1 MPHKVGVVGSGAMG
15 RNHVRAILSQ
25 DPENSVIVYDPFPT
39 EIESSRVKFVPSM
52 DELCGSGIDYS
63 VVATPSS
70 SHLEIA
76 TTLAESRIPSL
87 IEKPL
92 ALDYSE
98 SVKIRDSFLGTETF
112 GAVGHVERFSP
123 AFSLLKQKV
132 REGLVGEVGQIST
145 RRVGPHSKRIRDV
158 GVIFDLASHDVDL
171 VLWIMGAGIE
181 HFSAVGK
188 SFLGLANEDTLLV
201 NGMLTGGQ
209 FFSHEINWLTPRKA
223 REVTVIGSGGMIT
236 ASSITQ
242 QVTFYSNQNF
252 PHDWGA
258 FRDLTGDSAG
268 ESITYGISV
277 REPLLAEHDAFQA
290 GLEGKKTEICTLDE
304 GVEVTRYLNEFKK
317 SVASK

>member
-52 DELCGSGIDYS
+52 DELCGSGINYS

-98 SVKIRDSFLGTETF
+98 AVKIRDSFLGTETF

-171 VLWIMGAGIE
+171 VLWIMGAGI
-181 HFSAVGK
+181 
-188 SFLGLANEDTLLV
+188 
-201 NGMLTGGQ
+201 
-209 FFSHEINWLTPRKA
+209 
-223 REVTVIGSGGMIT
+223 
-236 ASSITQ
+236 
-242 QVTFYSNQNF
+242 
-252 PHDWGA
+252 
-258 FRDLTGDSAG
+258 
-268 ESITYGISV
+268 
-277 REPLLAEHDAFQA
+277 
-290 GLEGKKTEICTLDE
+290 
-304 GVEVTRYLNEFKK
+304 
-317 SVASK
+317 

>member
-1 MPHKVGVVGSGAMG
+1 MSNKVGVVGSGAMG

-25 DPENSVIVYDPFPT
+25 DPKNLVIVYDPFPT
-39 EIESSRVKFVPSM
+39 EIESSRVKFVPSLE
-52 DELCGSGIDYS
+52 ELCDSVLDYA

-70 SHLEIA
+70 SHLEISKM
-76 TTLAESRIPSL
+76 LAKKGIPSL

-98 SVKIRDSFLGTETF
+98 AAKIRDSFLESGTF

-123 AFSLLKQKV
+123 AFSLLKKKV
-132 REGLVGEVGQIST
+132 GEGLVGEVGQIST

-171 VLWIMGAGIE
+171 VLWIMDSGIDN
-181 HFSAVGK
+181 FSAVGK

-201 NGMLTGGQ
+201 NGVLTGGQ

-277 REPLLAEHDAFQA
+277 REPLLAEHDAFQSE
-290 GLEGKKTEICTLDE
+290 LRGKMTEICTLDQ
-304 GVEVTRYLNEFKK
+304 GVEVTKYLNEFRR
-317 SVASK
+317 SVASQ

>member
-1 MPHKVGVVGSGAMG
+1 MPYKVGVVGSGAMG
-15 RNHVRAILSQ
+15 RNHVRAVLSQ
-25 DPENSVIVYDPFPT
+25 DAENRVIVYDPFPT
-39 EIESSRVKFVPSM
+39 EIESSRVEFAPSL
-52 DELCGSGIDYS
+52 EALLASGLDYC

-76 TTLAESRIPSL
+76 TTIAERRIPSL

-92 ALDYSE
+92 ALDFSE
-98 SVKIRDSFLGTETF
+98 AVKIRDSFLATKTF

-123 AFSLLKQKV
+123 AFYLLKQKV

-171 VLWIMGAGIE
+171 VLWIMDAGIGS
-181 HFSAVGK
+181 FSAVGK

-201 NGMLTGGQ
+201 NGILTGGQ
-209 FFSHEINWLTPRKA
+209 FFSHEVNWLTPRKA

-277 REPLLAEHDAFQA
+277 REPLLAEHEAFQSELQ
-290 GLEGKKTEICTLDE
+290 GNKTEICTLDQ

-317 SVASK
+317 SVTSI